1 MNSDKE
7 LQAYYNALLGAL
19 PPDFSPEA
27 FFANQSLSL
36 LASNGSHGHGWLIT
50 YFVQELDGTE
60 VISGCQLTF
69 LGTEAI
75 DEEHFFLFFEGNC
88 GGVYNKLTAARQIL
102 RATVAL
108 VPLKGLLRVLVQH
121 VEAIPEVRFE
131 QDHKGSIL
139 PPFAQAG

>member
-1 MNSDKE
+1 MNPEKE
-7 LQAYYNALLGAL
+7 LQAYYDALIGAL

-36 LASNGSHGHGWLIT
+36 FARNASRSTSRPIT

-60 VISGCQLTF
+60 VIPGCQLTF
-69 LGTEAI
+69 LGSEAI
-75 DEEHFFLFFEGNC
+75 DEEHFFLFFKGNC
-88 GGVYNKLTAARQIL
+88 SGVYNKLTAAGQIL

-108 VPLKGLLRVLVQH
+108 VPLKGRERVLVQH
-121 VEAIPEVRFE
+121 VEAIPEIRFE

-139 PPFAQAG
+139 PPLAHAG